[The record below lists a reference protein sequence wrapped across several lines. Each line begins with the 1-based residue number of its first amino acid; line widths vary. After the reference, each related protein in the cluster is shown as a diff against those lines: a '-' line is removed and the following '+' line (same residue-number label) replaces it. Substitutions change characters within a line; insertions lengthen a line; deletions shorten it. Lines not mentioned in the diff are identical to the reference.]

1 MISFLTGKLR
11 RKKKLFWTNKKF
23 VFFFNCSSWEKIRG
37 NKIRGL
43 VVWCH
48 KQDNELTRLTKLWRE
63 KRVWKWLT
71 KLEVPLTK
79 TYFYLE
85 SVQPL
90 SKIFEFQT
98 NHWKRNENFSCK
110 RDEQKCRTFD
120 KLQKNA
126 RYQKLLKNSLGLLCK
141 IEKEHL
147 VRDIEIF
154 IYLLFFWIEII

>member
-1 MISFLTGKLR
+1 MVSNTYTWALEFSNNIWGSSNLR
-11 RKKKLFWTNKKF
+11 K
-23 VFFFNCSSWEKIRG
+23 SWDLLHRSCWVTLEIHTLRTSP
-37 NKIRGL
+37 RM
-43 VVWCH
+43 
-48 KQDNELTRLTKLWRE
+48 
-63 KRVWKWLT
+63 
-71 KLEVPLTK
+71 EVPLTK

-154 IYLLFFWIEII
+154 IYLLIVFLDWNHLTLIF